1 MADHADNPAAGVVAV
16 DGFAGSL
23 EGRRS
28 VASALPVASLRHR
41 YRALAGETDRP
52 LTVLR
57 EGLAEAETDSRLD
70 DG

>member
-1 MADHADNPAAGVVAV
+1 MVAV